1 MNNIVPFRLPQP
13 VNQYVAHKESCA
25 LLKVFGMFPLPSDA
39 LTSPKVE
46 GESGESEGE
55 EFQEAE
61 TSSFVIFLENTNCY
75 LHFRLR

>member
-13 VNQYVAHKESCA
+13 VNQYVAPKESCA
-25 LLKVFGMFPLPSDA
+25 LLKVFGMFPLPSGA

-46 GESGESEGE
+46 GEFQ

-75 LHFRLR
+75 LHFHLR